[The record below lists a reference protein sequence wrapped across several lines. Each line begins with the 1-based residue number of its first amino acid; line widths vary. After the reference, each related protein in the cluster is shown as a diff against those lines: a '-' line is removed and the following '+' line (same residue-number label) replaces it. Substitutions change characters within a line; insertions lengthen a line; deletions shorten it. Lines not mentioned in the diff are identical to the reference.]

1 MSIIGDILR
10 IFFLRSIE
18 KKRQDILTKEDWEK
32 LLSED
37 DIIVADKRKYRIETN
52 EEHYLHAHPREQFD
66 AAKEV
71 IRTKYPDYMKGW
83 FDVMAEVE
91 KKVDLSKWPKP
102 KQRWFID
109 ELLLDVW
116 LETKGYSYKEVNVD
130 YFEKQNWPKK
140 IDAFLKRK
148 VSGVN

>member
-1 MSIIGDILR
+1 
-10 IFFLRSIE
+10 
-18 KKRQDILTKEDWEK
+18 
-32 LLSED
+32 
-37 DIIVADKRKYRIETN
+37 
-52 EEHYLHAHPREQFD
+52 
-66 AAKEV
+66 
-71 IRTKYPDYMKGW
+71 MKGWDIMMNRTWVHMFNMFVMKKKYYDEFCEWW